1 MDICEAI
8 IAYHEKLIV
17 PLFISGFT
25 IGSFLFS
32 MKSTIIK
39 TLKEEV
45 YDTDRHQDLI
55 NQKLA
60 LNQKK
65 GYFEAL
71 QAFSSLLM
79 TAIKLSFISSIFQ
92 ITIGYLGSIYTSLF
106 CLVIAFI
113 SWIFLGKALF
123 QVQSNW
129 NKAFAYAEF
138 KAEYS
143 NKSKVAEKKIKNK

>member
-1 MDICEAI
+1 MDFCLAT
-8 IAYHEKLIV
+8 IAYHNKLIV

-55 NQKLA
+55 NQKIA
-60 LNQKK
+60 FSEKK

-71 QAFSSLLM
+71 KAFSNLLM
-79 TAIKLSFISSIFQ
+79 TSIKLSFVSSILQ
-92 ITIGYLGSIYTSLF
+92 ITIGYVGTIYTSLF
-106 CLVIAFI
+106 CLTIALL
-113 SWIFLGKALF
+113 SWFYLGKALF

-129 NKAFAYAEF
+129 NKAFDFAEY
-138 KAEYS
+138 KAENE
-143 NKSKVAEKKIKNK
+143 NKLKVAQKKLKNR